1 MVDFTNKKTAYIIY
15 ESDDV
20 PYESSYLVCIALTK
34 NKAEETIRH
43 LQKKNDEAYKKSEK
57 LREDYYKFEDYMLDN
72 NLDFNYDETNNYEH
86 DNNIYKK
93 IAKAFNISYDYVKNV
108 YESDFYINK
117 NYYYVETPLIE

>member
-15 ESDDV
+15 ESEDV

-34 NKAEETIRH
+34 NKAEETVRY

-57 LREDYYKFEDYMLDN
+57 LRKDYYKFEDYMLDN

-117 NYYYVETPLIE
+117 NYYYVETTLIE